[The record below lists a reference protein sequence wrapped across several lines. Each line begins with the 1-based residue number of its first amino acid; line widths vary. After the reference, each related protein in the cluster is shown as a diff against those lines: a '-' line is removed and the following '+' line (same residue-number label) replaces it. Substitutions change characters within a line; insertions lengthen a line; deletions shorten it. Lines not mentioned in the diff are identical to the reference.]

1 LNKTA
6 KCQYCGKD
14 VPLPFRCPYC
24 NQYFCVEHR
33 LPENHACP
41 ESWRARVPSPE
52 APPVITERRPEW
64 VPYEVPIPYRPR
76 PKPRP
81 FWFSPI
87 ELKHLALAT
96 FLVMGVGLSIILQMG
111 SLRYAGPRILVILAA
126 VFISIFLLHELAH
139 KLTAQHYGLWA
150 EFRLSMFGA
159 LITLISIVSPIKLI
173 SPGAVI
179 IAGPMSKE
187 TGGKTALAG
196 PLTNIVLSI
205 LFLIF
210 AYPTSPF
217 SKIVTMLGAAF
228 SAWIALLNLIPF
240 GMLDGSKVFEWNK
253 TVWTMVFITSVALT
267 IFTFNELGLF

>member
-1 LNKTA
+1 
-6 KCQYCGKD
+6 
-14 VPLPFRCPYC
+14 
-24 NQYFCVEHR
+24 
-33 LPENHACP
+33 
-41 ESWRARVPSPE
+41 
-52 APPVITERRPEW
+52 
-64 VPYEVPIPYRPR
+64 
-76 PKPRP
+76 
-81 FWFSPI
+81 
-87 ELKHLALAT
+87 
-96 FLVMGVGLSIILQMG
+96 MGVGLSIILQMG